1 MGLKIIVVFF
11 VCSFVLGT
19 AKAQVVN
26 IEDRRTEFK
35 DSSGM
40 YERLDLGF
48 NFIKNDKEVISVVG
62 DFQIEFLQNDRLFL
76 SLTKLALLKAGDES
90 FINSG
95 LQHLRYSYRWSDLFI
110 WEAFGQIQ
118 YNEQLSISLRGLVG
132 SGPRLSLDIGKGS
145 SINMGLSYM
154 WEYDEI
160 SGTKEIHHDS
170 RLNSYISANFKILPV
185 ILSTTAYY
193 QPLFNS
199 IKDYRLTNQTTLS
212 IQLHKKWS
220 LKVAFNLNYDSHLP
234 DNVPDLVYSIT
245 NGVRYRF

>member
-1 MGLKIIVVFF
+1 MDFKIILVYI
-11 VCSFVLGT
+11 VCTMVCT
-19 AKAQVVN
+19 ITNAQVVN

-48 NFIKNDKEVISVVG
+48 NFIKNDKEVISLVG

-76 SLTKLALLKAGDES
+76 SLTKLAVLKAGEES

-95 LQHLRYSYRWSDLFI
+95 LQHLRYSYRWNDFFI
-110 WEAFGQIQ
+110 WEAFGQLQ

-132 SGPRLSLDIGKGS
+132 SGPRFTLDIGKS
-145 SINMGLSYM
+145 SSVNLGLSYM

-160 SGTKEIHHDS
+160 SVTREIHHDS
-170 RLNSYISANFKILPV
+170 RLNSYISANFKLLPV

-193 QPLFNS
+193 QPLFTS

-234 DNVPDLVYSIT
+234 DNVPDLVYSVT